1 MNRKARGT
9 VFVFLV
15 VGILA
20 SCASGLLAPDEL
32 RQTDFLEKTKVKSGT
47 AYTQALR
54 FFDKNL
60 RYAEG
65 QARSEDSD
73 AGRMKMTA
81 STVCNVF
88 RKPSD
93 LKDYYLTF
101 QLEFESIPGAVA
113 LHFTQ
118 LRMDDAEGKLVAK
131 PEAQLSGGP
140 QIEAVQPCL
149 KKMVAGLAKA
159 VESTTLTW

>member
-1 MNRKARGT
+1 MKSKLREVILGA
-9 VFVFLV
+9 FV
-15 VGILA
+15 VGILTH
-20 SCASGLLAPDEL
+20 CASGLLAPDEL

-60 RYAEG
+60 RYPQG
-65 QARSEDSD
+65 KARSEDID

-101 QLEFESIPGAVA
+101 ELEFEALPNAVS
-113 LHFTQ
+113 LHFTE
-118 LRMDDAEGKLVAK
+118 LRMEDIEGALISKAES
-131 PEAQLSGGP
+131 QLSGAT
-140 QIEAVQPCL
+140 QIAAVQPCL